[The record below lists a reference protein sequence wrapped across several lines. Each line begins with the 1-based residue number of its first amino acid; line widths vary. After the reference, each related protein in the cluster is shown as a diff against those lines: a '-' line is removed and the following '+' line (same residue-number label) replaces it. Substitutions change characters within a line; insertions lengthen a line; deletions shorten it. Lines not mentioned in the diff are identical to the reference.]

1 MLKGERSYKALL
13 TVVEWMNKHQILIAP
28 VKQPESRAFLD
39 PDSGFSLPP
48 MTSSKGPMLADEAI
62 VATPAAAL
70 KKPPTTE
77 DPHNAIIT
85 MEYTR
90 DERCTVKTNQ
100 KYVELFGRD
109 ANYYAGLLDTF
120 YGGILP
126 WGGDV
131 FSNVLYKPMD
141 TMLLIRVLAYR
152 FQSQPRMKDATPI
165 SRAVQTSHLFTCVKA
180 DGTFVDCIVRFNHIE
195 HISFQGVAVE
205 VTAAFEP
212 YSSSNAPI
220 QQPAEQQPTEQQ
232 PASCPPSSN
241 DMLLR
246 NRSVAG
252 GAYDGIGGIDED
264 EDSFMMY
271 SAATDNGIETDGA
284 CSSSVGNE
292 VDTRVKEEKTSEF
305 NDEWIEDLLRWVDH
319 NPKDAVG

>member
-1 MLKGERSYKALL
+1 MLKCERSYKALL
-13 TVVEWMNKHQILIAP
+13 TVVEWMNKHQILVAP
-28 VKQPESRAFLD
+28 MKPPESKAFLD
-39 PDSGFSLPP
+39 PDSGFAIPP
-48 MTSSKGPMLADEAI
+48 MTSSKGPMLKDESIIA
-62 VATPAAAL
+62 APTAAL

-77 DPHNAIIT
+77 DPNNAIIT
-85 MEYTR
+85 LEYTR

-131 FSNVLYKPMD
+131 FSNVFYKPID

-152 FQSQPRMKDATPI
+152 FQSQPRMQDATPVT
-165 SRAVQTSHLFTCVKA
+165 RTVQTSHLFTCVKA
-180 DGTFVDCIVRFNHIE
+180 DGTFVDCIVRFNHVE

-220 QQPAEQQPTEQQ
+220 QPPAEVQPA
-232 PASCPPSSN
+232 ASPSSSN

-246 NRSVAG
+246 NSSLAG
-252 GAYDGIGGIDED
+252 SAYDGIGGIDED
-264 EDSFMMY
+264 EDSFMIY
-271 SAATDNGIETDGA
+271 SGAADNVVETNGA
-284 CSSSVGNE
+284 CCGSAGNE
-292 VDTRVKEEKTSEF
+292 VDTRVKEEKASEF

-319 NPKDAVG
+319 IPKDAMG